1 MEKSKKVK
9 ITLGLLYLVIISSF
23 LYFLFS
29 QFSLEDISSIKI
41 IQSNADKLN
50 ELKNKNLIFVAVFF
64 FLFTIFWV
72 SLLGFG
78 TPIILIGGF
87 IFGKWLGT
95 ILAVFSL
102 SVGALCLYSIGK
114 YFFYELLKKNLLS
127 RFKKFEKMFKRN
139 HLNIMIIFRFVGFV
153 PFFIANLLPV
163 IFNIN
168 SRNYFLGTFI
178 GILPSVFIISSFGS
192 GLSEALFK
200 FETFPSLFSLLALP
214 EIHYPISGFVTILL
228 ISIILKK
235 KFNK

>member
-95 ILAVFSL
+95 ILVVFSL

-200 FETFPSLFSLLALP
+200 FETFPSLLSLLALP